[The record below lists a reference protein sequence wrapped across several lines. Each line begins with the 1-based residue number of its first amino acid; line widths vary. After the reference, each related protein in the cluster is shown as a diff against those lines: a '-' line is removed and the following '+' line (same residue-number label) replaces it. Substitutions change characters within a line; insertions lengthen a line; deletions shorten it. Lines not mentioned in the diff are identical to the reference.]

1 MRRSVF
7 PLAALLTFGSLSCGG
22 SKDNTTPTPTA
33 PTPKVL
39 TTIRVTL
46 VDSVLVVGKTTQA
59 TAATLDQFG
68 AAMSDIA
75 VTWRSSDSTIASVSA
90 TGQLSAR
97 SSGNA
102 SVIASAS
109 GKEGSAVLR
118 SAAQVVTTV
127 RVTLADNA
135 IVLGKTTSATAAV
148 FDQAGS
154 VMQGQ
159 RVAWTSTNPVVAS
172 VDSMGKVTALSL
184 GETQVTAT
192 VAAITGQSTI
202 STKPD
207 PVTATKYRAMAI
219 GWYSDNGFDKTA
231 VALQS
236 WIDRAVSMG
245 YNSVKF
251 QYNVDVADDGTVLNT
266 LPQTKMMHLTDYARQ
281 RGLKVLHQVFWVYGN
296 TQDQVG
302 NWATRQGDKAGFDNS
317 RFLRGVDQYWT
328 AQSRI
333 AESHGVSM
341 LFLGQTNFRQTTP
354 EYRETW
360 RQIISHVK
368 QGFTGLVSFEQVSR
382 TTQGYGLHQVSFWDL
397 FDVIGVAFA
406 PNVIATPVYD
416 VTTVQR
422 YLFDNPTDQ
431 SNTVKELID
440 LTRKYSKPII
450 IANINIK
457 NVDAALYGIDDP
469 NFLPTPHTMSN
480 PQSVNNAASAAA
492 HKGMLEVWNKNLGD
506 VSIGYA
512 IGGYEPWVYN
522 GPWVASSTLT
532 VEQAW
537 KYNTWKFYNLTENAE
552 AEAIIKTYNLNAW
565 GYHTTD
571 VTNGSPRDDI
581 IYVSGGTNTIYP
593 LGGRDEVRGA
603 SGVDTVV
610 INALST
616 ACVSVT
622 NTVSSTTIPKLT
634 VTCGSNV
641 VQMWDIEYV
650 RFNDKT
656 VSVLP

>member
-1 MRRSVF
+1 MRRFLF
-7 PLAALLTFGSLSCGG
+7 PLAALLTLGSLSCGG

-135 IVLGKTTSATAAV
+135 IVLGKTTSATASV

-192 VAAITGQSTI
+192 VAAITGKSTI

-219 GWYSDNGFDKTA
+219 GWYSDKNVSYSTA
-231 VALQS
+231 VDLQS

-251 QYNVDVADDGTVLNT
+251 QYNVDVANDGTVLNT
-266 LPQTKMMHLTDYARQ
+266 LPQTKMIYLTDYARQ
-281 RGLKVLHQVFWVYGN
+281 RGLKVLHQVFWVYGT
-296 TQDQVG
+296 TQEQVG
-302 NWATRQGDKAGFDNS
+302 QWSFPAEFDNS

-328 AQSRI
+328 AQSRV

-341 LFLGQTNFRQTTP
+341 LFLGHTNWRQTTP

-368 QGFTGLVSFEQVSR
+368 QGFTGLVSYEQISR
-382 TTQGYGLHQVSFWDL
+382 TTQGFGLHLVSFWDL
-397 FDVIGVAFA
+397 FDVIGVSFA
-406 PNVIATPVYD
+406 PNIIETPVYD

-422 YLFDNPTDQ
+422 YFFDNPTDQ
-431 SNTVKELID
+431 SSAARELID
-440 LTRKYSKPII
+440 LTRKYSKPVI
-450 IANINIK
+450 IANIHIL
-457 NVDAALYGIDDP
+457 NVNAALYGIDDP
-469 NFLPTPHTMSN
+469 NYLPTPHTMTN
-480 PQSVNNAASAAA
+480 PQSVNKAASSAAL
-492 HKGMLEVWNKNLGD
+492 KGMLEVFNKNLAD
-506 VSIGYA
+506 VLIGYG
-512 IGGYEPWVYN
+512 IGGYEPWVY
-522 GPWVASSTLT
+522 GAWVANNTLT

-537 KYNTWKFYNLTENAE
+537 KYNTWQQYELTENAE